1 MLEISIVPTDM
12 ADKFLDKA
20 LPLLEKAIPYSKG
33 RSTIDSVKEE
43 ILSGAH
49 NLWVCFDG
57 DEMVTAITTGITQYG
72 EKKFM
77 TIHFCGGD
85 RVLEWFS
92 DFLDLLEKVAVY
104 NDCVAIEFLGRRGWE
119 SFVAKKGLK
128 PALSLFHKDL

>member
-20 LPLLEKAIPYSKG
+20 LPLLEKSIPYSKS
-33 RSTIDSVKEE
+33 RMTIDVVSEC

-49 NLWVCFDG
+49 NLWICLDG

-72 EKKFM
+72 ERKFM
-77 TIHFCGGD
+77 TIHCCGGD

-92 DFLDLLEKVAVY
+92 DFLDLLEKLAVY
-104 NDCVAIEFLGRRGWE
+104 NECVAIEFLGRKGWE
-119 SFVAKKGLK
+119 SFVAQKGLK
-128 PALSLFHKDL
+128 PIAALFHKDL